1 MPCRCLFV
9 FIIDKMVL
17 QTVTNH
23 PVHIL
28 NDEGNFSPSS
38 FVPFCSFGG
47 KFLGKKIDGFE
58 IPVCDIFK
66 PRTYLDQHCYETN
79 LQHLKDSNNQKLE
92 KQLETGLTLVIDYNE
107 ERQSY
112 KHISKNQSYVMKPP
126 YQKDDS
132 SFSVFLDAISISNFK
147 TLYVCLLC
155 LFCIVDPVGLFGE
168 GQYNLHSMKEISVT
182 DSFMGLDRHIRKCL
196 NIETHDDCKT

>member
-1 MPCRCLFV
+1 ML
-9 FIIDKMVL
+9 L

-47 KFLGKKIDGFE
+47 EFLGKKIDGFE

-66 PRTYLDQHCYETN
+66 PRNYLDQLCYETN
-79 LQHLKDSNNQKLE
+79 LQGLKDSNSQKLA
-92 KQLETGLTLVIDYNE
+92 KQLKTGLTLVFDYNE

-112 KHISKNQSYVMKPP
+112 KFTSKNQSYAMKPP
-126 YQKDDS
+126 YQNDDS
-132 SFSVFLDAISISNFK
+132 SFSVYLDAISIANLK
-147 TLYVCLLC
+147 TLHVCLWTL
-155 LFCIVDPVGLFGE
+155 PVSHKIFVPL
-168 GQYNLHSMKEISVT
+168 
-182 DSFMGLDRHIRKCL
+182 
-196 NIETHDDCKT
+196 

>member
-1 MPCRCLFV
+1 ML
-9 FIIDKMVL
+9 L

-112 KHISKNQSYVMKPP
+112 NIIQKNVSHDMKAPYHNDESSLSVHI
-126 YQKDDS
+126 DT
-132 SFSVFLDAISISNFK
+132 ISI
-147 TLYVCLLC
+147 
-155 LFCIVDPVGLFGE
+155 
-168 GQYNLHSMKEISVT
+168 
-182 DSFMGLDRHIRKCL
+182 
-196 NIETHDDCKT
+196 